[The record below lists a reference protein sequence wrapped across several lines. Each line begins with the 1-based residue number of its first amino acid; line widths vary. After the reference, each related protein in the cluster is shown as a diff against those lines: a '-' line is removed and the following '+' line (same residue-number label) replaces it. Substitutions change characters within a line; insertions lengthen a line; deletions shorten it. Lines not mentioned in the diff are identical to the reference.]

1 MELEIWNLKL
11 HQRMKQLFFTLTLM
25 LALSAVCRAQPKEW
39 TLEQCIRHA
48 VDHNLDIKMQEMSRE
63 SKAVELHTTK
73 SSRLPSLN
81 ASVGQN
87 VNFGRSERADGVIA
101 NQSSYNTS
109 FSVSSSMPLFTGF
122 RIKNNI
128 RSQEYGVQAADE
140 SLKRA
145 KESITVAVAQA
156 FLEVLLRK
164 EIYKISEETVKLTVE
179 NVMKTE
185 VMVNSGYVP
194 LSQLY
199 EIKSQQASDEAKLT
213 SSSNDVELG
222 LLSLAQLLE
231 LQDDLANFDVR
242 QPTLP
247 DSAAMGNALAMSSA
261 NIYDDALG
269 VKPQIREAELLLE
282 GSKYSLKAA
291 ESGYLPQLSLSA
303 GVSDGY
309 YYAPDN
315 AVNTSFSDQIGN
327 NLREYVGLSLSIP
340 IFNRFQVKNNVRS
353 AQINISSQ
361 QLALENAKKVLFKEI
376 QQAYHSAV
384 AAQKSYAAAQ
394 KSVETSREAF
404 RYADAKYKTGKSS
417 VYELTEAQTLLSRSL
432 AEEAQA
438 KYSYVFAVK
447 ILDFYR
453 GAAIRL

>member
-1 MELEIWNLKL
+1 
-11 HQRMKQLFFTLTLM
+11 MKKTAFTLTFLL
-25 LALSAVCRAQPKEW
+25 LAGIAARAQVQVQEW

-48 VDHNLDIKMQEMSRE
+48 VINNLDIKMQEVNRE
-63 SKAVELHTTK
+63 SRAVELHSAR

-81 ASVGQN
+81 ANVGQN
-87 VNFGRSERADGVIA
+87 VNFGRSEQSNGVIA

-109 FSVSSSMPLFTGF
+109 LSLSSSMPLFTGF
-122 RIKNNI
+122 RIKNDI
-128 RSQEYGVQAADE
+128 RTREYGVQAAEE

-164 EIYKISEETVKLTVE
+164 EIQKIGEE
-179 NVMKTE
+179 NVKFTTENVKKTE
-185 VMVNSGYVP
+185 VMVNAGNVP

-199 EIKSQQASDEAKLT
+199 EIKSQQASDEAALT
-213 SSSNDVELG
+213 SAMNNVALG
-222 LLSLAQLLE
+222 MLALGQLLE
-231 LQDDLANFDVR
+231 LQDLETFDVKL
-242 QPTLP
+242 PTLA
-247 DSAAMGNALAMSSA
+247 DSATLGEVLSVPSA
-261 NIYDDALG
+261 AIYEDALG

-282 GSKYSLKAA
+282 GSRYSLKSA

-303 GVSDGY
+303 GLSDGY

-315 AVNTSFSDQIGN
+315 PMNPAFSDQLN
-327 NLREYVGLSLSIP
+327 TNLREYIGLSLQIP

-353 AQINISSQ
+353 AQLDISSR
-361 QLALENAKKVLFKEI
+361 QLALEDAKKTLYKEI
-376 QQAYHSAV
+376 QQAYHNAV
-384 AAQKSYAAAQ
+384 AAQKSYAAAL
-394 KSVETSREAF
+394 KTVETSREAF

-417 VYELTEAQTLLSRSL
+417 VYELTESQTLLARSL

-447 ILDFYR
+447 ILEFYR
-453 GAAIRL
+453 GREIRL